1 MIMRKLANTNFMSW
15 KATENV
21 LEGPEVAVVTGE
33 NPLSE
38 DVA

>member
-21 LEGPEVAVVTGE
+21 SESPEVAVVTGE

-38 DVA
+38 DIA